1 MDVQDMKFQV
11 IDKQLVVL
19 WIPCNMNVVCDV
31 KRPAIGNV
39 RDHLKRQ
46 SHSDRLLEA
55 KASNDGKN
63 HKQKG
68 TDGAFIVR
76 QMCGTYPHFRHL
88 RVKSQLQCKHC
99 NQAFILRAERRSLSN
114 SLRVHID
121 KSEKC

>member
-31 KRPAIGNV
+31 KRLAIGNV

-55 KASNDGKN
+55 KASK
-63 HKQKG
+63 
-68 TDGAFIVR
+68 
-76 QMCGTYPHFRHL
+76 
-88 RVKSQLQCKHC
+88 
-99 NQAFILRAERRSLSN
+99 
-114 SLRVHID
+114 
-121 KSEKC
+121 